1 MSFSQTNLSGEKEV
15 DGVTQVSKHE
25 EQHDALPHK
34 KRIRKMPSKNTM
46 SEVKQPADQADIQIT
61 TKRIVGDKH
70 HVYIRMVGTGKVR
83 VELVMKK
90 MDELQDIMNNIDTK
104 PCLQFTFVF
113 DFRNLR
119 DFTDYST
126 IRQFGGF
133 MLRNK
138 GLFERR
144 LRKSYLLLRY
154 WTWRAT
160 VRLLF
165 AAFRPTKPV
174 EYEIEENID
183 RALCA

>member
-1 MSFSQTNLSGEKEV
+1 
-15 DGVTQVSKHE
+15 
-25 EQHDALPHK
+25 
-34 KRIRKMPSKNTM
+34 MPSKNTM
-46 SEVKQPADQADIQIT
+46 SEIKQPADQADIKIS
-61 TKRIVGDKH
+61 TKRIVGEKH

-90 MDELQDIMNNIDTK
+90 MEELQDIINNIDTK

-113 DFRNLR
+113 DFRLLD
-119 DFTDYST
+119 DFADYSSLFK
-126 IRQFGGF
+126 FGVF
-133 MLRNK
+133 MQRNQD
-138 GLFERR
+138 LFERR

-174 EYEIEENID
+174 EYEIDENID
-183 RALCA
+183 RAICA